1 MAIPTSRLQA
11 VKRAVSSLL
20 RGGPKPHY
28 IRNYRSHVR
37 ALLAAK
43 PEAEAM
49 ALAVGGE
56 FHAFGAALRDLLVQ
70 CGLRD
75 GMTLV
80 DVGCGSGRLAYALRD
95 MAIGYV
101 GTDVV
106 AQMLRYAER
115 TCGRPDWRF
124 LRTDGLTIP
133 LSDEVADMMAF
144 ISVFTHLRH
153 EEAFVYLLEA
163 RRVLKPG
170 GLVLFTFLDF
180 TEGAHWAIFERYM
193 ETVRAGETP
202 MHVDQ
207 FMDRAMLEVWA
218 ARLGLEVHGML
229 RGSDDYIA
237 LSREIVRDDG
247 SRVAG
252 RMSLGQSVCI
262 LRKPAAA
269 LQPPM

>member
-1 MAIPTSRLQA
+1 MAIPTFRLRDI
-11 VKRAVSSLL
+11 KRGLSSLL
-20 RGGPKPHY
+20 AGRPKAHY
-28 IRNYRSHVR
+28 VRNYRAHVR

-56 FHAFGAALRDLLVQ
+56 FDAFGRALRDLLVQ

-75 GMTLV
+75 GMMLV

-95 MAIGYV
+95 MNIGYM

-106 AQMLRYAER
+106 DELVAYAGR
-115 TCGRPDWRF
+115 ICGRPDWRF
-124 LRTDGLTIP
+124 LRTDGLTVP
-133 LSDEVADMMAF
+133 LSDEAADMVAF

-153 EEAFVYLLEA
+153 EEAFIYLLEA
-163 RRVLKPG
+163 GRVLKPG

-180 TEGAHWAIFERYM
+180 TEPAHWAIFERYM
-193 ETVRAGETP
+193 ETVRAGQRP

-207 FMDRAMLEVWA
+207 FMDQPMLEVWA
-218 ARLGLEVHGML
+218 RQLGLEVHGMF
-229 RGSDDYIA
+229 RGSEDYIA

-247 SRVAG
+247 TRVAG
-252 RMSLGQSVCI
+252 RMSLGQSVCV
-262 LRKPAAA
+262 LRKPAVA